1 MITITKIEQAADI
14 IRPYAV
20 KTALLTSD
28 LLNEK
33 LGFRLWLKAEPQQRT
48 GSFKF
53 RGACYAVMTLD
64 DPDQPVLAYSS
75 GNHAQAV
82 ALATR
87 LSGRDATIVMP
98 EDAPSAKIE
107 ATRAYGAEVV
117 LYDRQSESREE
128 IGAELA
134 KRNGA
139 DVIAPFDDWR
149 TITGQGTTGLEMA
162 QQMQAHGLTPD
173 KAVICCGG
181 GGLMAGSTIA
191 LKHHFPDIT
200 VFAAEPEHYDDTKR
214 SLVAGSRLRNQ
225 TRQHSICDAIV
236 TPTPG
241 TLTFPILQA
250 HHARGISASD
260 EAVLAAMHT
269 GLRAFKVMIEPG
281 GAIALAC
288 ALSPAFQEEAQGQEV
303 LVTASGGNL
312 DSPMLARAL
321 KTTPMI

>member
-1 MITITKIEQAADI
+1 MISITEIEKAADI

-20 KTALLTSD
+20 KTPLLTSD

-33 LGFRLWLKAEPQQRT
+33 LGYRLWLKAEPQQRT

-53 RGACYAVMTLD
+53 RGACYAVMSLEAPT
-64 DPDQPVLAYSS
+64 QPVLAYSS

-82 ALATR
+82 ALAAQ

-98 EDAPSAKIE
+98 ADAPGTKIE
-107 ATRAYGAEVV
+107 ATKAYGAEVV
-117 LYDRQSESREE
+117 LYDRYSESREE
-128 IGAELA
+128 IGESLA
-134 KRNGA
+134 ARNGA

-162 QQMQAHGLTPD
+162 EQITAHHKTPD

-181 GGLMAGSTIA
+181 GGLLAGSAIA
-191 LKHHFPDIT
+191 LKHHFPDIEI
-200 VFAAEPEHYDDTKR
+200 FAAEPDHYDDTKR
-214 SLVAGSRLRNQ
+214 SLAAGTRLRNETDQ
-225 TRQHSICDAIV
+225 KSICDAIV
-236 TPTPG
+236 TPSPG
-241 TLTFPILQA
+241 ILPFPVMQA
-250 HHARGISASD
+250 HQVRGLSAPD
-260 EAVLAAMHT
+260 EAVLSAMHT
-269 GLRAFKVMIEPG
+269 ALRAFKVMIEPG

-288 ALSPAFQEEAQGQEV
+288 ALAPDFQAASQGQDV

-321 KTTPMI
+321 ETTPLI